1 MERRDEIIRLI
12 RRNRISTTEVA
23 DALGKT
29 GVLVGVQPITPDRH
43 RTGPVRALFTAHASN
58 HALHDQLPELREGEI
73 AVVFAHAC
81 EGRALLGDLMS
92 KYILLYRG
100 AEALIVD
107 GAVRDAARL
116 KREGYPIWASGV
128 TPLGCFNEPADPFP
142 PKREAELRERFDG
155 GVAVCDDGGVVVI
168 PKTRL
173 NGETV
178 DRLQRIEL
186 QEDVWYYCLDTL
198 KWDTRKIVCDK
209 AYLTEPDALPTVFRD
224 RLARLSM
231 PFDDSG
237 NDEGKG

>member
-1 MERRDEIIRLI
+1 MDRRDEIIHLI

-29 GVLVGVQPITPDRH
+29 GVLAGVQPITADRH
-43 RTGPVRALFTAHASN
+43 RVGPVRALFTAHASN
-58 HALHDQLPELREGEI
+58 HALHEQLPALREGEI
-73 AVVFAHAC
+73 AIVFAHAC

-100 AEALIVD
+100 AEALVVD

-128 TPLGCFNEPADPFP
+128 TPLGCFNKPADPFP
-142 PKREAELRERFDG
+142 AEREAELRQCFDE

-168 PKTRL
+168 PHQRL
-173 NGETV
+173 NAETV

-198 KWDTRKIVCDK
+198 KWNTKKIVCDK
-209 AYLTEPDALPTVFRD
+209 AYLTESDALPTVFRD
-224 RLARLSM
+224 RLARLST
-231 PFDDSG
+231 PLDGGED
-237 NDEGKG
+237 NKKKD